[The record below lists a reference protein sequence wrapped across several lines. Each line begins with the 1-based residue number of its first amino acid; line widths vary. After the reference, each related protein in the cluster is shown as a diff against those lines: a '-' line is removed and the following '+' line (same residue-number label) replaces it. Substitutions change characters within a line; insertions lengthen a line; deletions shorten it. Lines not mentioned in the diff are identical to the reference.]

1 MRTCV
6 ILNPAAGGGSSPK
19 RIRRTV
25 SSIPGAEMRVS
36 PTPDSVGPLALEAVA
51 DGFERIVA
59 AGGDGTVS
67 VLASALLESS
77 PGVECGVLPIGTG
90 NDLAQS
96 LGVPTRPDRAAA
108 LLRAGRATPIDAIHA
123 AAYGTRAPEGANR
136 ESVVG
141 EVRDMHAWNAVVG
154 GFGGRISDRLGPG
167 MKGRWRGLAY
177 LRAAVAELGELR
189 PRRVRLDIDGR
200 VTEQELLMLVIANGR
215 YAGGGIPFAPGA
227 QVDDGWLDV
236 VAIRP
241 APIGRLAVLVPRLLA
256 GRHMTDSS
264 VEHTRA
270 RTVGVEADPGFWFN
284 VDGETWVDGCA
295 TFDLRPRAL
304 PFIRP

>member
-1 MRTCV
+1 
-6 ILNPAAGGGSSPK
+6 
-19 RIRRTV
+19 
-25 SSIPGAEMRVS
+25 MRVS

-51 DGFERIVA
+51 EGFERIVA

-67 VLASALLESS
+67 VLASALLESN
-77 PGVECGVLPIGTG
+77 PGVECGMLPIGTG

-96 LGVPTRPDRAAA
+96 LGVPTRLDRAAA
-108 LLRAGRATPIDAIHA
+108 LLSGGEATPIDAIHA
-123 AAYGTRAPEGANR
+123 SADGASAPECADRQSEVGKVR
-136 ESVVG
+136 EL
-141 EVRDMHAWNAVVG
+141 HAWNAVVG
-154 GFGGRISDRLGPG
+154 GFGGRISDRLSPG
-167 MKGRWRGLAY
+167 MKSLWRGFAY
-177 LRAAVAELGELR
+177 LRAAVAEFGELR

-215 YAGGGIPFAPGA
+215 YAGGGIPFVPGA
-227 QVDDGWLDV
+227 RVDDGWLDV
-236 VAIRP
+236 VAIRTV
-241 APIGRLAVLVPRLLA
+241 PIGRLAVLVPRVLA

-270 RTVGVEADPGFWFN
+270 RTVGVEAEPGFWFN
-284 VDGETWVDGCA
+284 VDGETWVDGSA